1 MTSDDICLL
10 WKVTKRYLY
19 LPLSLPIQYADT
31 AKILDEIDTHIA
43 NIIGKSCGCSITAQ
57 YIIQHEFSSCLANDT
72 IVYRAEIVGT
82 IEANS
87 TQLLDILIKSLGSDA
102 YFFIQGIALQIELV
116 CTNSSSSCELPSS
129 SMPTTHL
136 PLPSNAIY
144 IGSGAGAAILLCSIL
159 CVVALLCMKRRTV
172 ANYSM

>member
-1 MTSDDICLL
+1 MTSDNICLL

-19 LPLSLPIQYADT
+19 LPLSLLIQYADT

-57 YIIQHEFSSCLANDT
+57 HIIQHEFSSCLANDT

-87 TQLLDILIKSLGSDA
+87 TQLLDILVKSLGSDA
-102 YFFIQGIALQIELV
+102 YFFIQGVALQIELI
-116 CTNSSSSCELPSS
+116 CTNSSSSCELPSP

-136 PLPSNAIY
+136 PPIDVMLTIY
-144 IGSGAGAAILLCSIL
+144 IGVGAAILLCSIFGTIMVL
-159 CVVALLCMKRRTV
+159 RQCIKKKRI
-172 ANYSM
+172 M